1 MPCAWIAYKE
11 LILVKELS
19 MILSSA
25 VDIVS
30 EIIGFVVDI
39 LNQAGIQVISK

>member
-1 MPCAWIAYKE
+1 
-11 LILVKELS
+11 

-30 EIIGFVVDI
+30 EVIAFVADI
-39 LNQAGIQVISK
+39 LNQAGIQVSSK

>member
-1 MPCAWIAYKE
+1 
-11 LILVKELS
+11 

-30 EIIGFVVDI
+30 EIISFVADI
-39 LNQAGIQVISK
+39 LNQAGIQVSSK

>member
-1 MPCAWIAYKE
+1 
-11 LILVKELS
+11 

-39 LNQAGIQVISK
+39 LNQAGIQVSSK

>member
-1 MPCAWIAYKE
+1 
-11 LILVKELS
+11 

-30 EIIGFVVDI
+30 EIIGLVVDI
-39 LNQAGIQVISK
+39 LNKAGNQESSK